1 MNREGG
7 FSVSGEDVIEEI
19 DIFEGNENR
28 LTFEEVFQTLTVQM
42 KIVSGVHKDLQ
53 VHLPA
58 ADVPLWHPGIQRKI
72 LSIPQICSVL
82 LKVRKLET
90 AAMVLNP
97 KTVDMESETM
107 LTQYIIRKW
116 WVVES
121 GNLWT

>member
-1 MNREGG
+1 MTLRPSYSSLARGTVLEFSIAVLTILMNREGG

-58 ADVPLWHPGIQRKI
+58 ADVPFRQPGDR
-72 LSIPQICSVL
+72 CGWN
-82 LKVRKLET
+82 LEEH
-90 AAMVLNP
+90 V
-97 KTVDMESETM
+97 
-107 LTQYIIRKW
+107 
-116 WVVES
+116 
-121 GNLWT
+121 